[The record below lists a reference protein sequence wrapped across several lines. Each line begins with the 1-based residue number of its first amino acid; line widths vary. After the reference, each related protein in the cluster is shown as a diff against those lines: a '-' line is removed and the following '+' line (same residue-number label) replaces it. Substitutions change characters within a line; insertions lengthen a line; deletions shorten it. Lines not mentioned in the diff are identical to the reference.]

1 MSTLLHESVKKL
13 DHLNAIHDPLAYMKD
28 AIDWSVFPSL
38 LKDPYHNDAG
48 RGGRPNI
55 PVTTMVKILF
65 LQNMF
70 NVVDEQAEKEI
81 RDRSRS

>member
-1 MSTLLHESVKKL
+1 MSSLPDEELKEKCRI
-13 DHLNAIHDPLAYMKD
+13 NGIHDPLACMKD